1 MLQLFATQLH
11 IVHNDS
17 ARSSTQW
24 HISSKA
30 KPFLIKSGHGTHVDG
45 HFKDIATVW
54 RETLVG
60 GNVGKLSVI
69 RQTKTIQI
77 STYN

>member
-1 MLQLFATQLH
+1 MAKFNVVAICNVH

-17 ARSSTQW
+17 ARSSKQW

-45 HFKDIATVW
+45 HFKDIPY
-54 RETLVG
+54 G
-60 GNVGKLSVI
+60 GKL
-69 RQTKTIQI
+69 
-77 STYN
+77 